1 LIVKADEDGMNQLAI
16 TPELREEMVRFI
28 KKRIIRNLEASKRFL
43 ELKDEDYNDIC
54 AGLHTYAV
62 EEYGKMLFLER
73 LNPSPPP
80 DNKIRFPYTHN
91 KQGFRDHD
99 HKFELALHD
108 KDLPNSAKVLS
119 EGDFE
124 PNDFELDDFEVGLIA
139 DMQARMA
146 LFYADFKD
154 QNSILDPPPVDR
166 DVLEKAVD
174 DFLLFMAGR

>member
-1 LIVKADEDGMNQLAI
+1 
-16 TPELREEMVRFI
+16 
-28 KKRIIRNLEASKRFL
+28 
-43 ELKDEDYNDIC
+43 
-54 AGLHTYAV
+54 
-62 EEYGKMLFLER
+62 
-73 LNPSPPP
+73 
-80 DNKIRFPYTHN
+80 
-91 KQGFRDHD
+91 
-99 HKFELALHD
+99 
-108 KDLPNSAKVLS
+108 VLS